1 MKRQSLNRTPLVIA
15 LVTFLL
21 LVGSGYSASSQGID
35 VSKFQGVIDW
45 RKVKA
50 SGKVKFAYIKA
61 TEGTSIQD
69 PMYKRNI
76 DSARAAGI
84 LVGSYHLYSKK
95 TTAYQQ
101 FGNFK
106 KVVQKS
112 KQDLIP
118 VLDIEERYGR
128 DLYIARV
135 DKILEL
141 MELEYGVKPLIYTSE
156 KVYWEHFSSKKYKN
170 YHIFIANY
178 RRYPSTRFTLWQH
191 SQTGRVKGISGDVDL
206 NKFHKNHGLNEIKM
220 PKKNNK

>member
-1 MKRQSLNRTPLVIA
+1 MKCQSLNRTPLVIA

-112 KQDLIP
+112 KQDLVP

-220 PKKNNK
+220 PKKK

>member
-206 NKFHKNHGLNEIKM
+206 NKFHKNHGLNEIKV
-220 PKKNNK
+220 PKKK

>member
-15 LVTFLL
+15 LVTFLF

-112 KQDLIP
+112 KQDLVP

-220 PKKNNK
+220 PKKK

>member
-21 LVGSGYSASSQGID
+21 LVGSGYSALSQGID

-112 KQDLIP
+112 KQDLVP

-220 PKKNNK
+220 PKKK

>member
-1 MKRQSLNRTPLVIA
+1 MKRQSPNRTPLVIA
-15 LVTFLL
+15 LVTLLL

-112 KQDLIP
+112 KQDLVP

-220 PKKNNK
+220 PKKK

>member
-112 KQDLIP
+112 KQDLVP

-220 PKKNNK
+220 PKKK

>member
-1 MKRQSLNRTPLVIA
+1 MESRPNRLRLA
-15 LVTFLL
+15 LLALATLL
-21 LVGSGYSASSQGID
+21 TVVGGEAAWGQGID
-35 VSKFQGVIDW
+35 VSKFQGTIDW

-112 KQDLIP
+112 KQDLVP
-118 VLDIEERYGR
+118 VLDIEERYNK
-128 DLYIARV
+128 DLYMARV
-135 DKILEL
+135 DKLLEL
-141 MELEYGVKPLIYTSE
+141 MEKEYGMKPLIYTSE
-156 KVYWEHFSSKKYKN
+156 KVYWDHFSGKKYKN

-191 SQTGRVKGISGDVDL
+191 SQTGRIKGITGDVDL
-206 NKFHKNHGLNEIKM
+206 NKFHKNHGINEIKL
-220 PKKNNK
+220 PKKTK

>member
-15 LVTFLL
+15 LVTLLL

-220 PKKNNK
+220 PKKK

>member
-1 MKRQSLNRTPLVIA
+1 MKRQSLNRPPLVIA

-69 PMYKRNI
+69 PMYKRNV

-112 KQDLIP
+112 KQDLVP

-128 DLYIARV
+128 GLYIARV

-220 PKKNNK
+220 PKKK

>member
-1 MKRQSLNRTPLVIA
+1 MRSRSRNRTPFIIA

-220 PKKNNK
+220 PKKK

>member
-220 PKKNNK
+220 PKKK

>member
-69 PMYKRNI
+69 PMYKRNV

-112 KQDLIP
+112 KQDLVP

-220 PKKNNK
+220 PKKK

>member
-112 KQDLIP
+112 KQDFIP

-206 NKFHKNHGLNEIKM
+206 NRFHKNHGLNEIKM
-220 PKKNNK
+220 PKKK

>member
-112 KQDLIP
+112 KQDLVP

>member
-206 NKFHKNHGLNEIKM
+206 NRFHKNHGLNEIKM
-220 PKKNNK
+220 PKKK